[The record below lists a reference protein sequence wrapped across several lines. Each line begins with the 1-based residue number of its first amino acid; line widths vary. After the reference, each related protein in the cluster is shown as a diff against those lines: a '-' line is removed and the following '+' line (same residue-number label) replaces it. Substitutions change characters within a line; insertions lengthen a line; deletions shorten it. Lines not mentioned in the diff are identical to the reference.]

1 MDMDRIMQALS
12 ADLVLIGLKLLG
24 AGAFFVVGRVLIS
37 LVLRLVTRS
46 FQAKSVDATLLRYT
60 TSVLGVALNIVLVVG
75 LLGYFGIET
84 TSFAAL
90 LGAAG
95 IAIGAAWGGLLTNFA
110 AGAFLVLLR
119 PFKVGD
125 YVVAA
130 GVEGTVKE
138 IALFTSTIQTP
149 DDVETIVGN
158 NRVFSDTIKNFTTN
172 PTRRVERTALVA
184 HEVDV
189 KDAIARLKEALAKI
203 PNVAKTPAPEVWI
216 WDFNLAGTVLAV
228 RPHCHTDHY
237 WQVYADTNAA
247 IASTFGVAGYPTPA
261 IHEVQRQSARAA

>member
-1 MDMDRIMQALS
+1 MDVHRIFQVLGE
-12 ADLVLIGLKLLG
+12 DLVLVALRLLG
-24 AGAFFVVGRVLIS
+24 AVAVFIAGRLLIG
-37 LVLRLVTRS
+37 LTLRLVRRGALA
-46 FQAKSVDATLLRYT
+46 QSVDPTLLRYL
-60 TSVLGVALNIVLVVG
+60 TSVLSVALNIVLVVG
-75 LLGYFGIET
+75 VLGYFGIET

-95 IAIGAAWGGLLTNFA
+95 VAVGAAWGGLLSNFA

-130 GVEGTVKE
+130 GVEGTVRE
-138 IALFTSTIQTP
+138 LGLFTSTVQSP
-149 DDVETIVGN
+149 DDVETIVANTRIFG
-158 NRVFSDTIKNFTTN
+158 DTIKNFSAN

-189 KDAIARLKEALAKI
+189 QDAIARLREALAKI
-203 PNVAKTPAPEVWI
+203 PNVARSPAPEVWI
-216 WDFNLAGTVLAV
+216 WDFSLAGTVLAV
-228 RPHCHTDHY
+228 RPHCHTNHY

-247 IASTFGVAGYPTPA
+247 IAATFGVAGYPTPA
-261 IHEVQRQSARAA
+261 VHEVQRSLAAR